1 MISKGRACRWKAIL
15 VAMDL
20 LGPMWQGDVEW
31 TRRATETADALTARL
46 KGTPEVAAVI
56 YIGGLARGRMDRFSD
71 LDIIALLYEESRQA
85 RDGIASFVKDS
96 SEGRLDID
104 LEVHTLE
111 HFTAHERNEIFRW
124 DLSHCR
130 LAYDREGRADA
141 LIRDIVHMSETDWK
155 DRTVLQVMLLQWYI
169 FPGDGYLSLPEVWR
183 ERGDM
188 RAAHHCLDFGI
199 GLVMDLLF
207 ALNRQFV
214 PPAKWKLEYLQELA
228 ELPDGIDAAIS
239 EAMITKAFDEKELE
253 RRLAVLRSL
262 WEPLMEMA
270 ERKVGMDQEQ
280 MTQHYV
286 SKLM

>member
-1 MISKGRACRWKAIL
+1 
-15 VAMDL
+15 MDL
-20 LGPMWQGDVEW
+20 LGSMWKGDVEW
-31 TRRATETADALTARL
+31 TMRATETADALTARL
-46 KGTPEVAAVI
+46 RGMPEVAAVI
-56 YIGGLARGRMDRFSD
+56 YIGGLARGRMDHFSD
-71 LDIIALLYEESRQA
+71 LDIIALLYEESRSA
-85 RDGIASFVKDS
+85 RDGIASFVKDA

-111 HFTAHERNEIFRW
+111 HFAAHERNEIFRW

-130 LAYDREGRADA
+130 LAYDSEGRGDM

-155 DRTVLQVMLLQWYI
+155 DRTVLKVMLLQWYI
-169 FPGDGYLSLPEVWR
+169 FPGEGYLSLPEVWK

-199 GLVMDLLF
+199 DLVMDLMF

-214 PPAKWKLEYLQELA
+214 PPAKWKLEYLQELPD
-228 ELPDGIDAAIS
+228 LPNGIDSAIS
-239 EAMITKAFDEKELE
+239 EVMITKAFDEYELG

-262 WEPLMEMA
+262 REPLMEMV
-270 ERKVGMDQEQ
+270 EGKVGMDQEQ
-280 MTQHYV
+280 MTQYYV